1 MQFFFSYLCIV
12 KFLRVII
19 LLIGVATSNFLMAS
33 TTLLHSNDSIPVDST
48 LVRYFY
54 ENLDNQ
60 QLGDIKVWD
69 TTTLSST
76 FYDPSNP
83 LFEYY
88 QELSNSGHA
97 HKNMEFS
104 FPTAVGFNHNQDAY
118 GRFIITKNNIIYPII
133 YQPFTEISYMM
144 GSKKEQ
150 HLNVIFCREFLPR
163 FYVTL
168 NFNIDYAPSVYQRSY
183 AQNLYFIGNFRWN
196 TKNERYGVNG
206 YYFTNKIDV
215 YENGGVTHDSIF
227 VDLIEEDKS
236 VIPVN
241 LMKASNLIKISGF
254 GINNYFILSN
264 PNVNNEKKIGL
275 GRISYSFDYQRN
287 RYVYKDED
295 PTSDFYSGYDQ
306 VLDTDNTFD
315 SLTFYT
321 IKNGISWNSLSYG
334 KYKNDIPF
342 YLTFGAEHNYTHH
355 NGYTEITTGE
365 QFGQVDYQNVRA
377 KVGIIVNLFKS
388 TRITGKGELIFGG
401 YHEGDFLLDGQWKQ
415 FLGTYK
421 KNFGALVFDVN
432 LSRKSADWF
441 EETYYSNN
449 FRWHND
455 FSPATYLRLQGAYE
469 IRWLSIGLKQTTIDH
484 YIYFGKNAK
493 PVQYTGTLNI
503 TSAFA
508 KFDIKLRY
516 FEIAGVAS
524 MQVADNEN
532 VIHLPLF
539 YGKIKFGWNIT
550 LVRGVSMMQPAFVIN
565 YFTEY
570 YADAYMPALRTYY
583 LQDDVKI
590 GNYPFL
596 DFYLTFKVKRANL
609 FVGYTNIYSLSKDNR
624 YFTTPHYP
632 MRDSKFIFGVK
643 WRLYQ

>member
-1 MQFFFSYLCIV
+1 MKIF
-12 KFLRVII
+12 RVI
-19 LLIGVATSNFLMAS
+19 LLIIGVIGGCFSAGAS
-33 TTLLHSNDSIPVDST
+33 TLLHSNDSIQTDST

-54 ENLDNQ
+54 QDLEKQ
-60 QLGDIKVWD
+60 QLGDVKVWD
-69 TTTLSST
+69 TTTLSAS
-76 FYDPSNP
+76 FYDPTSP

-97 HKNMEFS
+97 HKNLEFS
-104 FPTAVGFNHNQDAY
+104 FPISVGFNNNLTSYDK
-118 GRFIITKNNIIYPII
+118 FIITKDKILYPIV
-133 YQPFTEISYMM
+133 YQPFTDINYMM

-150 HLNVIFCREFLPR
+150 HLNVLFCREFLPR
-163 FYVTL
+163 FFVTL

-183 AQNLYFIGNFRWN
+183 AQNLCFVGNFRWN
-196 TKNERYGVNG
+196 TKNERYGLNG

-215 YENGGVTHDSIF
+215 YENGGITYDSIF
-227 VDLIEEDKS
+227 VDLIETDKA

-241 LMKASNLIKISGF
+241 LSGASNLIKISGF
-254 GINNYFILSN
+254 GLNQYFVLGM
-264 PNVNNEKKIGL
+264 P
-275 GRISYSFDYQRN
+275 GRINYSFDYQRN
-287 RYVYKDED
+287 RYVYKDSY
-295 PTSDFYSGYDQ
+295 PTSAFYSEFDQ
-306 VLDTDNTFD
+306 VLNPDETFD

-321 IKNGISWNSLSYG
+321 IKNGINWSSLSYG
-334 KYKNDIPF
+334 KYNNDIPF
-342 YLTFGAEHNYTHH
+342 YLTFGVEHNYSHH
-355 NGYTEITTGE
+355 NGYKEIITGE
-365 QFGQVDYQNVRA
+365 QFGDVDYQNIRA
-377 KVGIIVNLFKS
+377 KAGIIINLFKS
-388 TRITGKGELIFGG
+388 TRITGKGELILND
-401 YHEGDFLLDGQWKQ
+401 YHAGDFILNGQWKQ

-449 FRWHND
+449 FRWSND
-455 FSPATYLRLQGAYE
+455 FSPATYLRLKGAYE
-469 IRWLSIGLKQTTIDH
+469 TRWLSIGLKQTTIDH
-484 YIYFGKNAK
+484 YIYFGEDAK

-508 KFDIKLRY
+508 KFDIKLKH
-516 FEIAGVAS
+516 FEIGGIAS
-524 MQVADNEN
+524 MQVTDNEN

-539 YGKIKFGWNIT
+539 YGKLKLGWNIN
-550 LVRGVSMMQPAFVIN
+550 LVKGVSMMQPSVVIN

-583 LQDDVKI
+583 LQNDVKI

-596 DFYLTFKVKRANL
+596 DFYITFKIKRANV
-609 FVGYTNIYSLSKDNR
+609 FVGYTNIYTLAQDNR

-643 WRLYQ
+643 WRLYK

>member
-1 MQFFFSYLCIV
+1 M
-12 KFLRVII
+12 
-19 LLIGVATSNFLMAS
+19 TSRFLMAT
-33 TTLLHSNDSIPVDST
+33 TTLLHEIDSTRVDST

-54 ENLDNQ
+54 NSIENQ
-60 QLGDIKVWD
+60 QIGDTKVWD
-69 TTTLSST
+69 TTTLSAS
-76 FYDPSNP
+76 FYDPTNP
-83 LFEYY
+83 FFEYY

-97 HKNMEFS
+97 HKNLEFVY
-104 FPTAVGFNHNQDAY
+104 PTSIGFNNDLVSY
-118 GRFIITKNNIIYPII
+118 DKFIVTKRKVLYPIV

-150 HLNVIFCREFLPR
+150 HLNVLFCREFLPR
-163 FYVTL
+163 FYVRL

-183 AQNLYFIGNFRWN
+183 AQNLHFIGNFRWN

-206 YYFTNKIDV
+206 YFFTNKIDV
-215 YENGGVTHDSIF
+215 YENGGITHDSIF
-227 VDLIEEDKS
+227 VDLIETDKS

-241 LMKASNLIKISGF
+241 LMKASNLIKVTGF
-254 GINNYFILSN
+254 GLDQYFILGK
-264 PNVNNEKKIGL
+264 P

-287 RYVYKDED
+287 RYVYKDTD
-295 PTSDFYSGYDQ
+295 LSSGYYDNFDP
-306 VLDTDNTFD
+306 VLNPDETFD

-321 IKNGISWNSLSYG
+321 IKNGINWSSLSYG
-334 KYKNDIPF
+334 RYNNDIPF

-355 NGYTEITTGE
+355 NGYTEIISGE
-365 QFGQVDYQNVRA
+365 QFGKIDYQNVRA
-377 KVGIIVNLFKS
+377 KAGVIVNIFKS

-401 YHEGDFLLDGQWKQ
+401 YQAGDFILDGQWKQ

-421 KNFGALVFDVN
+421 KNYGALVFDVN

-449 FRWHND
+449 FRWSND

-469 IRWLSIGLKQTTIDH
+469 TRWLSIGLKQTTIDH
-484 YIYFGKNAK
+484 YIYFGENAR
-493 PVQYTGTLNI
+493 PVQYTRTLNI
-503 TSAFA
+503 TSAFV
-508 KFDIKLRY
+508 KFDIKLKH
-516 FEIAGVAS
+516 FEIGGIAS
-524 MQVADNEN
+524 MQVADNDN

-539 YGKIKFGWNIT
+539 YGKLKLGWNIAI
-550 LVRGVSMMQPAFVIN
+550 VKGVSAVQPSVVIN

-583 LQDDVKI
+583 LQNDVKI

-596 DFYLTFKVKRANL
+596 DLYITFKVKRANI
-609 FVGYTNIYSLSKDNR
+609 FVGYTNFYSLAKDNR

-632 MRDSKFIFGVK
+632 MRDSKLIFGVK
-643 WRLYQ
+643 WRLYK